1 VRAPQGKRLPSCPPV
16 SRADKV
22 ASVQQTLDHPERLYP
37 IILILVFLLIV
48 LYLRKLG
55 ERKGDLGPSA
65 YLGTSLHAASMAEAI
80 EDVSRRILTT
90 YPTLDDA
97 EQARM
102 VRDDLRLR
110 GLKNVDMYEGA
121 IFATITRLKGGAAR
135 TS

>member
-1 VRAPQGKRLPSCPPV
+1 
-16 SRADKV
+16 
-22 ASVQQTLDHPERLYP
+22 VQQVLDHPERLYP

-55 ERKGDLGPSA
+55 ERRVDTGPSP
-65 YLGTSLHAASMAEAI
+65 YLGTSLHSASMAEAI
-80 EDVSRRILTT
+80 EDVARRILET

-102 VRDDLRLR
+102 VRDELRLR

-121 IFATITRLKGGAAR
+121 IFATIIRLKGGAAHP
-135 TS
+135 T